1 MTRDRDEDLERICQD
16 ALELPIAERADFL
29 VEACA
34 GDEGLR
40 REAEALLA
48 HDGADESFLAT
59 PALAVAARELGT
71 AGPALTAGQ
80 RFGSYT
86 IVAGLGTGGM
96 GEVYRARDHTLGRDV
111 AIKVLPTLF
120 TSDPGRLAWFESE
133 ARVLAS
139 LNHPNIA
146 TIHGL
151 EHVDGI
157 HALILEV
164 VEGETLAGR
173 LQSAAGHRPARA
185 GLPLADALTIARQVA
200 EALEAAHER
209 GVVHRDLKPAN
220 VKVRPDGVVKVLD
233 FGLAKTLAG
242 HPAAS
247 LSPTAMATDPGIIVG
262 TAAYMSPEQATGGV
276 VDRRS
281 DIFAFGSLLYEMLT
295 GRQAFDGG
303 SASEIVARVI
313 EREPD
318 WSALPTTTPPP
329 VKRLLTRCLDKDLRR
344 RLQHIGDAR
353 VDLEDALSGT
363 SADLAAT
370 VAQPRSMGRLRSLAT
385 IASIVV
391 LVAVGTLLWNARRT
405 SQGQTAPTRISRTA
419 IASTGTAAVFLYSGL
434 AITPDGTRVVYV
446 GNKGTQ
452 LFVRRLDRDE
462 PTPLATG
469 IPSSVFLS
477 PDGQWVG
484 FSDRAMLNKVALSG
498 GPVMTMASLVHG
510 TPLGAT
516 WAPDDT
522 IIFAGQDPTTGL
534 QRVAAAGGGEVTVLT
549 RPDQT
554 RGELDHAWPEMLPG
568 GRAVLFT
575 ITATAGGLD
584 AAQVA
589 VLDLMKGSLRVLV
602 RGGRHA
608 RYVPSGH
615 LLYETGGTL
624 SAIGFDVD
632 RLETRGTAVTVEPRM
647 GSPLR
652 AGAGTFDVA
661 ANGTLVFVGAPDQT
675 PSQML
680 VWVDRRGRE
689 EPLGAPTR
697 PYYQPRVSPD
707 GTKVAVVT
715 LGDISVWDIALRRFN
730 PLTSS
735 PDPQFAPVWM
745 RDGRHLLFFWRAGR
759 PPSLFRQLADG
770 IGGAEG
776 LTTGLEGN
784 LQPSGLTPDGTRVL
798 LTLGNKDMMMLTLDG
813 TSQVEGLLQTES
825 NERNGVVSPN
835 GRWIAYESDRSGRH
849 EVYVGAFPDVKARFS
864 RITTGGG
871 TQPLWARNGQELFYV
886 APDGSLMAVPVDP
899 RGAWGAGSPVKTL
912 EALYATGA
920 ALGPRSYDVSPD
932 GQRFL
937 MVKEVPTSQA
947 DAPQII
953 VVQNWLEELKRLV
966 PVN

>member
-1 MTRDRDEDLERICQD
+1 MTRDRDGDLERICQE
-16 ALELPIAERADFL
+16 ALELPVAKRAAFL
-29 VEACA
+29 VDACA

-48 HDGADESFLAT
+48 YDGADESFLAT
-59 PALAVAARELGT
+59 PALAAAARELGT
-71 AGPALTAGQ
+71 TGPALAAGQ
-80 RFGSYT
+80 RLGPYT
-86 IVAGLGTGGM
+86 IVSRLGAGGM
-96 GEVYRARDHTLGRDV
+96 GEVYRARDATLRRDV
-111 AIKVLPTLF
+111 AIKVLPTVF
-120 TSDPGRLAWFESE
+120 TSEPGRLARFESE

-157 HALILEV
+157 HALVLEV
-164 VEGETLAGR
+164 VEGETLAER
-173 LQSAAGHRPARA
+173 LQSAAGHRPART
-185 GLPLADALTIARQVA
+185 GLPLADALMIARQVA
-200 EALEAAHER
+200 EALEAAHDQ

-233 FGLAKTLAG
+233 FGLAKTLAVDSAVG
-242 HPAAS
+242 
-247 LSPTAMATDPGIIVG
+247 LSPTVMATGVGVIVG

-281 DIFAFGSLLYEMLT
+281 DIFAFGSLLYELLT

-303 SASEIVARVI
+303 STPEIVARVI
-313 EREPD
+313 EHEPD

-329 VKRLLTRCLDKDLRR
+329 VKRLLARCLDKDLRH

-353 VDLEDALSGT
+353 VELEDARSGT
-363 SADLAAT
+363 PADLAAT
-370 VAQPRSMGRLRSLAT
+370 VAQPRSMVRLRSLAT

-391 LVAVGTLLWNARRT
+391 LVVVGTLFWNARMT
-405 SQGQTAPTRISRTA
+405 SRGQTVPAHISRTSV
-419 IASTGTAAVFLYSGL
+419 ASTGTAAVFLYSGL

-498 GPVMTMASLVHG
+498 GPVMTMVSVDHG

-522 IIFAGQDPTTGL
+522 IIFAGPDPTTGL
-534 QRVAAAGGGEVTVLT
+534 LRVAAAGGGDVTVLT

-554 RGELDHAWPEMLPG
+554 RGELDHAWPEMLPN
-568 GRAVLFT
+568 GRGVLFT
-575 ITATAGGLD
+575 ITATAGGRD

-589 VLDLMKGSLRVLV
+589 VLDLMRGSTTVLV

-615 LLYETGGTL
+615 LVYEAGGTL
-624 SAIGFDVD
+624 SAIRFDVD
-632 RLETRGTAVTVEPRM
+632 RLETRGTSVTVEPRV
-647 GSPLR
+647 GSQLR
-652 AGAGTFDVA
+652 SGSSFDVA
-661 ANGTLVFVGAPDQT
+661 ANGTLVFVVAPDQT
-675 PSQML
+675 PAQMI

-715 LGDISVWDIALRRFN
+715 VGDISVWDLALRRFN

-745 RDGRHLLFFWRAGR
+745 RDGRHLLYFWRAGR
-759 PPSLFRQLADG
+759 PSSLFRQLADG

-776 LTTGLEGN
+776 LITGLEGN

-798 LTLGNKDMMMLTLDG
+798 LTMGNKDIMMLTLDG
-813 TSQVEGLLQTES
+813 TSQVEGLLQTKY
-825 NERNGVVSPN
+825 NERNGVVSPS
-835 GRWIAYESDRSGRH
+835 GRWIAYESDRSGQH
-849 EVYVGAFPDVKARFS
+849 EVYVGAFPDVKVGFS
-864 RITTGGG
+864 RITPGGG
-871 TQPLWARNGQELFYV
+871 TQPLWAPNGQELFYV

-899 RGAWGAGSPVKTL
+899 RGTWSAGSPVKTL

-937 MVKEVPTSQA
+937 MVKEVPASRA
-947 DAPQII
+947 EAPQII
-953 VVQNWLEELKRLV
+953 VVQPWLEELKRLV

>member
-1 MTRDRDEDLERICQD
+1 VTGDRDRALERICQD
-16 ALELPIAERADFL
+16 ALERPAAERADFL
-29 VEACA
+29 VKACA
-34 GDEGLR
+34 GNEGLR

-48 HDGADESFLAT
+48 HDGTDESFLAT
-59 PALAVAARELGT
+59 PAFAVAARALIT
-71 AGPALTAGQ
+71 AGPALAAGQ
-80 RFGSYT
+80 QFGPYT
-86 IVAGLGTGGM
+86 IVSRLGAGGM
-96 GEVYRARDHTLGRDV
+96 GEVYRARDHTLRRDV
-111 AIKVLPTLF
+111 AIKVLPLLF
-120 TSDPGRLAWFESE
+120 TSDPGRLARFESE
-133 ARVLAS
+133 ARVLGS

-151 EHVDGI
+151 EYVDGV
-157 HALILEV
+157 HALVLEV
-164 VEGETLAGR
+164 VEGETLAER
-173 LQSAAGHRPARA
+173 MHAAAGHRPARA

-200 EALEAAHER
+200 EALEAAHEQ

-220 VKVRPDGVVKVLD
+220 VKIRPDGVVKVLD
-233 FGLAKTLAG
+233 FGLAKTLTVA
-242 HPAAS
+242 PDVS
-247 LSPTAMATDPGIIVG
+247 LSPTVMGTDAGVIVG
-262 TAAYMSPEQATGGV
+262 TAPYMSPEQATRGE

-303 SASEIVARVI
+303 SAPEIVARVI
-313 EREPD
+313 EHEPD

-329 VKRLLTRCLDKDLRR
+329 VRRLLARCLDKDLRR

-353 VDLEDALSGT
+353 VELEDALSGT
-363 SADLAAT
+363 SAEQTAT
-370 VAQPRSMGRLRSLAT
+370 VAPLRPRVRLRSLAA

-391 LVAVGTLLWNARRT
+391 LVAVGALLWNARMT
-405 SQGQTAPTRISRTA
+405 SPGQTVPTRISRTS
-419 IASTGTAAVFLYSGL
+419 IASTGAAAVFLYSGL

-469 IPSSVFLS
+469 IPSTVFLS

-484 FSDRAMLNKVALSG
+484 FSDRAMLRKVALSG

-522 IIFAGQDPTTGL
+522 IIFAGQDSTTGL
-534 QRVAAAGGGEVTVLT
+534 QRVAATGGGDVTVLT

-554 RGELDHAWPEMLPG
+554 RGELDHAWPEILPG

-589 VLDLMKGSLRVLV
+589 VLDLMKGSSRVLV
-602 RGGRHA
+602 RGGHHA

-615 LLYETGGTL
+615 LVYETGGTL

-632 RLETRGTAVTVEPRM
+632 RLETRGTAVTVETRV
-647 GSPLR
+647 GSQLR
-652 AGAGTFDVA
+652 VGNGSFDVA
-661 ANGTLVFVGAPDQT
+661 ANGTLVFVDGPDQT
-675 PSQML
+675 PAQMI

-715 LGDISVWDIALRRFN
+715 VGDISVWDLALRRFS

-735 PDPQFAPVWM
+735 PDSQFAPVWTI
-745 RDGRHLLFFWRAGR
+745 DGRHLLFFWRAGR
-759 PPSLFRQLADG
+759 PSSLFRQRTDG
-770 IGGAEG
+770 IGGAEK
-776 LTTGLEGN
+776 LMTGLEGN

-798 LTLGNKDMMMLTLDG
+798 LTLGNQDMMMLTLDG

-849 EVYVGAFPDVKARFS
+849 EVYVGAFPDVKAGFS

-871 TQPLWARNGQELFYV
+871 TQPLWAPNGQELFYV
-886 APDGSLMAVPVDP
+886 APDGSLMAVPVDT
-899 RGAWGAGSPVKTL
+899 RGTWSADSPVKTL
-912 EALYATGA
+912 EALYATGS
-920 ALGPRSYDVSPD
+920 ALGPRSYDVYR
-932 GQRFL
+932 QRFL
-937 MVKEVPTSQA
+937 MVKEVPTSQG